1 MANQCQPSHINAS
14 KRRIVCEQ
22 DKQIDSHATK
32 FVEMVPKYGCF
43 EEDKTTKRLSA
54 LLVTRCPEVHYC
66 NFIVRAPG
74 RVNLIGEHIDYSGY
88 AVLPM
93 ALRQAVYI
101 AVSSQLET
109 DKKRIKIISE
119 NETLDEYEDDLENA
133 LKFGD
138 SGLPHPLKWYHYVL
152 CGLRGFRDYAK
163 HHFSN
168 WTPPSICLLV
178 GNGNDPA
185 YLPMNAGLSSSSALV
200 VASAM
205 AVMRATHTYVEP
217 WVLADICA
225 NCERLIGTQ
234 GGGMDQAACL
244 LSDSSPIMIEFTKPT
259 LTITPV
265 RIPKGGVFC
274 VADSGARLNKAATP
288 DYNSRVSQCK
298 RAAKILL
305 SRHGKQQDVNEELL
319 TLSDAQR
326 AYGKAHPGQML
337 GSGSPLEEAFPGKLA
352 ECAAARCARHCYS
365 EAQRVL
371 DFKQLCE
378 WDGNEEGDDKEI
390 LRQLGELMNA
400 SHESCRDLYNCSCPE
415 LDRLIHICRSAGSYG
430 SRLTGA
436 GWGGCVV
443 SLVAEDHIEEFLET
457 VAKTYYNTCPNAV
470 SQELFSTFPGRAAGF
485 IDIPRK

>member
-1 MANQCQPSHINAS
+1 MMA
-14 KRRIVCEQ
+14 
-22 DKQIDSHATK
+22 
-32 FVEMVPKYGCF
+32 KYGSF
-43 EEDKTTKRLSA
+43 DEDETSRRLSA
-54 LLVTRCPEVHYC
+54 LLVARCPEVHHC
-66 NFIVRAPG
+66 EFVVRAPG

-101 AVSSQLET
+101 AVSSQLEIGQE
-109 DKKRIKIISE
+109 RIKIISE
-119 NETLDEYEDDLENA
+119 NKTLDEYE
-133 LKFGD
+133 GD
-138 SGLPHPLKWYHYVL
+138 KEIVLNFASNGPPRPLKWYHYAL
-152 CGLRGFRDYAK
+152 CGFRGFGDYAK
-163 HHFSN
+163 RHFSK

-217 WVLADICA
+217 RVLADICA

-244 LSDSSPIMIEFTKPT
+244 LSHSSPIMIEFTKPT

-298 RAAKILL
+298 QAAKILHKHL
-305 SRHGKQQDVNEELL
+305 RNKPDIDEELL
-319 TLSDAQR
+319 ILGDVQK
-326 AYGKAHPGQML
+326 AYGKAQPSQML
-337 GSGSPLEEAFPGKLA
+337 GPGSPIEEAFPGKLA
-352 ECAAARCARHCYS
+352 ENAPARCARHCYS

-371 DFKQLCE
+371 DFKDLCKRDE
-378 WDGNEEGDDKEI
+378 VEEGDEDANKET
-390 LRQLGELMNA
+390 LRKLGELMNA
-400 SHESCRDLYNCSCPE
+400 SHESCRHLYNCSCSE
-415 LDRLIHICRSAGSYG
+415 LDQLVNICRSAGSYG

-436 GWGGCVV
+436 GWGGCVI
-443 SLVAEDHIEEFLET
+443 SLVAEDHVQQFLEI
-457 VAKTYYNTCPNAV
+457 VAKTYYNTSPDAV
-470 SQELFSTFPGRAAGF
+470 SQKLFFTLPGKAAGF
-485 IDIPRK
+485 VDITP